1 MGVDNTLTCRLHTI
15 GEVMDR
21 CSISRSTIYRMMESG
36 VLPRPVKI
44 GERAVRWYES
54 EIVDFVGSRPRAE
67 VEGAKCE
74 NPRT

>member
-1 MGVDNTLTCRLHTI
+1 MAVDNTLTRRLLTI

-44 GERAVRWYES
+44 GERAVRWYEF
-54 EIVDFVGSRPRAE
+54 EIDDFVASRPRSESE
-67 VEGAKCE
+67 VG
-74 NPRT
+74 